1 MTQSNRGR
9 WFALCSA
16 AVGLAVA
23 ITVRPGLAAGQ
34 AQRSPASLGDR
45 VAAMR
50 HHFLDVS
57 LIHEAVIRGDLAGV
71 LQPAATLARMQTPR
85 GLPATAEPFVAAI
98 REAGRAAAS
107 APNLRTAAAAT
118 VTLLMQ
124 CAGCHQASGIF
135 PGPVSERRPDVGGI
149 VGHMLT
155 HQRAADDLLQGLV
168 IPSESRWQEGA
179 AKLETLTLGAEDWP
193 RDPKLTAEARQ
204 ADVTVHALAD
214 QAREAATA
222 RARAN
227 VYVDLLTTCASCH
240 SLHRRVWGPTG
251 R

>member
-1 MTQSNRGR
+1 M
-9 WFALCSA
+9 
-16 AVGLAVA
+16 
-23 ITVRPGLAAGQ
+23 
-34 AQRSPASLGDR
+34 
-45 VAAMR
+45 
-50 HHFLDVS
+50 
-57 LIHEAVIRGDLAGV
+57 
-71 LQPAATLARMQTPR
+71 
-85 GLPATAEPFVAAI
+85 
-98 REAGRAAAS
+98 
-107 APNLRTAAAAT
+107 
-118 VTLLMQ
+118 
-124 CAGCHQASGIF
+124 
-135 PGPVSERRPDVGGI
+135 SERRPDVGGI

-193 RDPKLTAEARQ
+193 RDPKLTAETRQ